1 MPLRR
6 DLSVL
11 AGACL
16 LLLARPASAQT
27 YYGPEVAA
35 LARQSVDVM
44 KMHTYAMRAQ
54 LALDRAP
61 MYLELTFR
69 GTPARFRFDDG
80 RTLKAGLSRLG
91 FGAGLGVGQPRSGVA
106 GFLGAQGDY
115 AYVSEF
121 PVLFSRPKEFRSG
134 TQQLMLYGGFAVH
147 GFQVSG
153 GIVARTGF
161 NGLNR
166 QGFFTAGNGAG
177 VRPGAPPDAIAG
189 GASESREEQTSV
201 APFVSF
207 TQAEGVTAGL
217 SFARIKQEAATR
229 LAALRTEVA
238 PERLAKTLSNA
249 FIPGLGF
256 DHFAQGIDYYGD
268 TFAQM
273 RSIAERNAAG
283 LPTVSADSIPVPAT
297 SLIPVG
303 LYDIAQTGLSL
314 RQVTQ
319 VSPNALFRQ
328 AGLSYVFRYEQMFR
342 AAARA
347 DLFKRGDGFTG
358 SFEAYG
364 AFAPTDKFSA
374 WVTVSYSYNT
384 PDAATFLPI
393 PNAHVL
399 GIQWVFGPPEMAR
412 PLVPLMIRNDDKNKG
427 GK

>member
-1 MPLRR
+1 MLVRR
-6 DLSVL
+6 ALSVV
-11 AGACL
+11 AGGCF
-16 LLLARPASAQT
+16 LLLAKPASAQT
-27 YYGPEVAA
+27 YYGPEVSA

-69 GTPARFRFDDG
+69 GTPARFQFDDG

-91 FGAGLGVGQPRSGVA
+91 FGTGIGFGKPRTGVA

-115 AYVSEF
+115 AYVSDF
-121 PVLFSRPKEFRSG
+121 PVLFTRPKEFRSG
-134 TQQLMLYGGFAVH
+134 TQQLMLYGGLSVV

-153 GIVARTGF
+153 GILARTGF
-161 NGLNR
+161 TGLNR

-189 GASESREEQTSV
+189 GASDSQEEQTSV

-207 TQAEGVTAGL
+207 TQAEGITAGL

-238 PERLAKTLSNA
+238 PERLAKSLSDA

-273 RSIAERNAAG
+273 KSIAERNAAG
-283 LPTVSADSIPVPAT
+283 LPAVSTDSISVPAT
-297 SLIPVG
+297 SLIPVS
-303 LYDIAQTGLSL
+303 LYDIAQTGLSF
-314 RQVTQ
+314 RSVTQ

-328 AGLSYVFRYEQMFR
+328 AGLSYVFRYEQLFR
-342 AAARA
+342 TAARA

-358 SFEAYG
+358 SFEAY
-364 AFAPTDKFSA
+364 AAVAPADGFPA
-374 WVTVSYSYNT
+374 WITVSYSYNT
-384 PDAATFLPI
+384 PDASTFLPI

-412 PLVPLMIRNDDKNKG
+412 PLVPLMIRNEKG